1 MINSLGIGKVIY
13 GLLKDFTTYPLV
25 ADNNAKYPFL
35 VYKRSNVISSGSK
48 DGSNYEDTVDIG
60 ITIVTQKYAEGIEI
74 ANQVRQI
81 LERQKINAEDMV
93 LNDTYLVSASE
104 SFTDNVYVQNLNFKT
119 TITE

>member
-13 GLLKDFTTYPLV
+13 DLLKDFTTYPLV

-35 VYKRSNVISSGSK
+35 VYKRSNVISSGCK
-48 DGSNYEDTVDIG
+48 DGSYEDTVDIS
-60 ITIVTQKYAEGIEI
+60 ITIVTQTYSEGIDI

-81 LERQKINAEDMV
+81 LERQVINADDLT
-93 LNDTYLVSASE
+93 LNDTYLISASE
-104 SFTDNVYVQNLNFKT
+104 SFTDNVFVQNLNFRT